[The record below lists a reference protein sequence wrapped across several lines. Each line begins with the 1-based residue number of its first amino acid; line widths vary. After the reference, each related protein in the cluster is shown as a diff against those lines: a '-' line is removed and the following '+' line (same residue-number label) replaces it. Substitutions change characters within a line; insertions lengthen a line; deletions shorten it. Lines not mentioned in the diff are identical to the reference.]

1 MSKDALDE
9 RVAQVVDAEAA
20 RFDDALADFDVPTQV
35 ADQLRSRVAAII
47 DVLTS
52 TDFDVAASPGQQ
64 LDTATLDSSRPAAPI
79 ARSRQEGARPELPDS
94 RVPEDQDGRTCEE
107 ER

>member
-1 MSKDALDE
+1 M
-9 RVAQVVDAEAA
+9 
-20 RFDDALADFDVPTQV
+20 PTQV

-52 TDFDVAASPGQQ
+52 ADFDMATSTAQ
-64 LDTATLDSSRPAAPI
+64 LDTAPDSTRPAAPI
-79 ARSRQEGARPELPDS
+79 ARSRQEGARHVRPELPDS
-94 RVPEDQDGRTCEE
+94 RVPEDQDGRTREE